1 MKADKNFRLS
11 KTSKRML
18 ALMQFKNEHDRG
30 AFKRLMIDAEL
41 ARAYAKHANA
51 KSKGSK
57 DLD

>member
-18 ALMQFKNEHDRG
+18 ALMPFKDEHERG
-30 AFKRLMIDAEL
+30 SFKRLMIEAEL
-41 ARAYAKHANA
+41 AQARAKHANA
-51 KSKGSK
+51 KAKGSK